1 MFNVCVFFSSG
12 IIWECKKQKK
22 RNFERINDID
32 ARILEVA
39 YRQFN
44 FDQGSSV
51 VKLSDGAEADLTLNR
66 IVTPYIKDLRRTHNP
81 GLWFQLKIS
90 AHQRMLHAK
99 LNHLQVDCQMPNCMF
114 PNILAPVPP
123 PKSVAADNGNFLF

>member
-1 MFNVCVFFSSG
+1 LISSG
-12 IIWECKKQKK
+12 IIWESKKQKK
-22 RNFERINDID
+22 RNFERLSDVD
-32 ARILEVA
+32 TSALESA
-39 YRQFN
+39 YKHFIFN
-44 FDQGSSV
+44 QGSCII
-51 VKLSDGAEADLTLNR
+51 KLSDGAEADLSLNR
-66 IVTPYIKDLRRTHNP
+66 IVTPYIKDLRRTSNP

-123 PKSVAADNGNFLF
+123 PKSVAADNGWPE